1 MPRIVIAEAFRA
13 PGTLGRRS
21 LLAAAAAFGAA
32 YAIPSVRA
40 ADTLTIYAAQHLQT
54 VDQIVNAF
62 TKETGI
68 QAKVR
73 PGEPPELASQLLKE
87 GASSPAD
94 VFLAANSPELMLLSE
109 HHLLAPVDPATLAHV
124 PRQYS
129 SPAGDWVGTSARVNV
144 LVYNTDKIQA
154 AALPSSLMDL
164 ADPKWKGKL
173 AIAPTDADFL
183 PLVGGV
189 VAEKGQTAALDWLKA
204 LKRNAMVFDDNE
216 AVVAAVERGAA
227 EVGIA
232 NNYYLPRLAVEKGE
246 GKMHSAMYYFGAGDV
261 GALMNISG
269 AGVLK
274 SSHHPAE
281 AQKFLAFL
289 VSTPIQKMLADGD
302 VSFEYPLVPGIAA
315 NPMLKPFNDL
325 HPPKLSIE
333 QLGDDRDSAKLLRE
347 AGLI

>member
-1 MPRIVIAEAFRA
+1 MPHIVTAEAPRA
-13 PGTLGRRS
+13 PGRLGRRG

-32 YAIPSVRA
+32 CAILPARA
-40 ADTLTIYAAQHLQT
+40 AETLTIYAAQHQQT
-54 VDQIVNAF
+54 VDQIIKAF

-68 QAKVR
+68 EAKVR

-109 HHLLAPVDPATLAHV
+109 HHLLAPVDPATLARV

-144 LVYNTDKIQA
+144 LVYNTDKVQA
-154 AALPSSLMDL
+154 ASLPSSLMDL

-183 PLVGGV
+183 PLVAAV
-189 VAEKGQTAALDWLKA
+189 VAEKGRAAALDWLKG
-204 LKRNAMVFDDNE
+204 LKRNAMIFDDNE

-227 EVGIA
+227 EAGIA

-246 GKMHSAMYYFGAGDV
+246 GKMHSAMYYFGAGDI
-261 GALMNISG
+261 GALMNIAG

-274 SSHHPAE
+274 SSRHQPE

-289 VSTPIQKMLADGD
+289 VSTPIQKTLAEGS
-302 VSFEYPLVPGIAA
+302 VSFEYPLVPGIPA
-315 NPMLKPFNDL
+315 NPVLKPFDEL
-325 HPPKLSIE
+325 HPPKLGIA
-333 QLGDDRDSAKLLRE
+333 QLGDDSGSAKLLRE

>member
-1 MPRIVIAEAFRA
+1 MPRIVTAEASRA
-13 PGTLGRRS
+13 PGCLGRRG

-32 YAIPSVRA
+32 RAIPSVRA
-40 ADTLTIYAAQHLQT
+40 AETLTIYAAQHLQT
-54 VDQIVNAF
+54 VDQVVNAF
-62 TKETGI
+62 TKATGI

-109 HHLLAPVDPATLAHV
+109 HHLLAPVDPATLARV

-144 LVYNTDKIQA
+144 LVYNTDKIPA
-154 AALPSSLMDL
+154 ASLPSSLMDL
-164 ADPKWKGKL
+164 ADPMWKGKL

-183 PLVGGV
+183 PLVGAV
-189 VAEKGQTAALDWLKA
+189 AAEKGRTAALNWLKA
-204 LKRNAMVFDDNE
+204 LKRNAIVFDDNE

-227 EVGIA
+227 EIGVA

-246 GKMHSAMYYFGAGDV
+246 SKMHSAMYYFGTGDV

-274 SSHHPAE
+274 SSRHPAQ

-302 VSFEYPLVPGIAA
+302 VSFEYPLVPGIPA
-315 NPMLKPFNDL
+315 NPVLKPFDDL